1 MVTNLQSMVVTESW
15 ISDIATTCGISQ
27 KEVCCP
33 TRTSHSIKTMFYIC
47 IIAFLF
53 GVQNNMQ
60 MHFFFALFN
69 KQATKSNIYQC
80 DQSNPVT
87 KCFGIVANPEKK
99 KLVQCSRRLK
109 HNLQFNRVKKG
120 GNLRKIISY
129 LLYLKKKKTYQ
140 ITRKVNFVSLQG

>member
-1 MVTNLQSMVVTESW
+1 MVVTESW

-60 MHFFFALFN
+60 MHFFSAF
-69 KQATKSNIYQC
+69 QQ
-80 DQSNPVT
+80 
-87 KCFGIVANPEKK
+87 
-99 KLVQCSRRLK
+99 
-109 HNLQFNRVKKG
+109 KG
-120 GNLRKIISY
+120 Y
-129 LLYLKKKKTYQ
+129 
-140 ITRKVNFVSLQG
+140 

>member
-60 MHFFFALFN
+60 MHFFFRFSTNRLLN
-69 KQATKSNIYQC
+69 QIYISTTNQIRLR
-80 DQSNPVT
+80 SVSESLRIL
-87 KCFGIVANPEKK
+87 KKK
-99 KLVQCSRRLK
+99 KLVQCSLRLK
-109 HNLQFNRVKKG
+109 HNLQFKRVKKG
-120 GNLRKIISY
+120 GNLRKIISF

-140 ITRKVNFVSLQG
+140 TTRKVNFVSLQG